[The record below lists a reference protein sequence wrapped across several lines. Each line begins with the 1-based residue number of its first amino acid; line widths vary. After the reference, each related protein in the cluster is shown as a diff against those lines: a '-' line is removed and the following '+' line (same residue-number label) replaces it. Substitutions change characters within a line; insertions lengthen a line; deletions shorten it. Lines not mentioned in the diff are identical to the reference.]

1 MLYESVSV
9 FTFAFSKTM
18 SWFSLRT
25 EPVLVDRVWNWK
37 RKTKWRLFWRTDWTR
52 WNEIGFIPLTYE
64 SLDSF
69 VFKLA
74 WWLVICPAHA
84 SWLNLCLHKEGVLL
98 SLSLSQYLIKF
109 FSLIIL
115 VRWHSFIFKF
125 NLIPYNQWY
134 THNNQWLTHNSKFT
148 TAS

>member
-1 MLYESVSV
+1 MKVFPFLHSHFQKQCLGSHWERNLYLLIECEIE
-9 FTFAFSKTM
+9 KEK
-18 SWFSLRT
+18 L
-25 EPVLVDRVWNWK
+25 NGK
-37 RKTKWRLFWRTDWTR
+37 LFWRTDWTR

-64 SLDSF
+64 SLDAF